1 MATAAK
7 LHCALCTPF
16 CGGGK
21 VIQGQEVLRQVTL
34 EDLEKRLAAVEKSL
48 EADGEGCAGCW
59 SLAGGE
65 D

>member
-1 MATAAK
+1 MD
-7 LHCALCTPF
+7 CAPRAVEVARSS
-16 CGGGK
+16 K
-21 VIQGQEVLRQVTL
+21 VRKCSRQVTL

-59 SLAGGE
+59 SLAWGE